1 MKSIKLSFALLLL
14 SCCSIFAQIYK
25 NKDKGGKV
33 HFFSATPMENIE
45 ANTNAAISII
55 NTSTDSINF
64 RIQITTFQF
73 KNSLMQEHFN
83 ENYME
88 SSKYPLAI
96 MKGKINEKID
106 FKKDGTYKVTANC
119 NITVH
124 NVMKPYLLNG
134 TLTIKNGE
142 VQLLSKFDI
151 KLVDHKIEVPK
162 LVMSKIAESI
172 AVDVDFTYIPFVRK

>member
-1 MKSIKLSFALLLL
+1 MKGLIFTLALLCV
-14 SCCSIFAQIYK
+14 STQSIFAQIYK

-45 ANTNAAISII
+45 ANTNTSISII
-55 NTSTDSINF
+55 NTLTDSINV
-64 RIQITTFQF
+64 RIQITSFQF
-73 KNSLMQEHFN
+73 KNSLMQSHFN

-88 SSKYPLAI
+88 SEKFPTASL
-96 MKGKINEKID
+96 KGKINEKID
-106 FKKDGTYKVTANC
+106 YKKDGTYKVTANC
-119 NITVH
+119 NVTIHGVTKPYQLSGTITV
-124 NVMKPYLLNG
+124 KG
-134 TLTIKNGE
+134 SD
-142 VQLLSKFDI
+142 VQLLSKFDV